1 MESFNKQLVV
11 VPLGQLTEMIQ
22 STVDSSME
30 KWLDRVV
37 LLESKRDSDTETTM
51 TMKQLCSQF
60 HISRPTVYKRIA
72 SGVLKPHR
80 IGRKII
86 FIKKDVIDA
95 LRNGNLG

>member
-1 MESFNKQLVV
+1 MESFNEQLVV

-22 STVDSSME
+22 STVDSTME
-30 KWLDRVV
+30 KWLDKVV
-37 LLESKRDSDTETTM
+37 QPECKSDNDTETTM